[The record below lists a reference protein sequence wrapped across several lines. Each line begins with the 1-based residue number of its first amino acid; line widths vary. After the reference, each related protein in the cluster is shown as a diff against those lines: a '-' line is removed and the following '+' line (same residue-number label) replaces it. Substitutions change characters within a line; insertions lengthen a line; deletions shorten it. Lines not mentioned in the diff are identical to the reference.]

1 MLDVGNI
8 RDRMTMPIADY
19 MTEDLRKVMHHRMG
33 VHRAKMAYFQR
44 REMQTMITLEAM
56 SQSHKEERK
65 TLYEDMA
72 SNMFWQFMFI
82 VIVLG
87 VLS

>member
-19 MTEDLRKVMHHRMG
+19 MTEDLRKVMHYRG
-33 VHRAKMAYFQR
+33 VRQAKMKYFR
-44 REMQTMITLEAM
+44 RCEMQVMITLEAM